1 MRQPQASGFDDLAGK
16 QEAILSYLERV
27 GFATLEQIQA
37 ELQTPVKNIREALK
51 RLELD
56 KKVRYSQGKWNAIE
70 R

>member
-16 QEAILSYLERV
+16 QEAILSYLEGV

-37 ELQTPVKNIREALK
+37 ELQTSAKNIREALK
-51 RLELD
+51 RLELE
-56 KKVRYSQGKWNAIE
+56 KKVRYSQGKWSAIE